1 MQENM
6 LMRQWEIIPMEKLEI
21 PITIIGAGSVGSFT
35 AFTLAKAGFSNITVI
50 DFDKVEIE
58 NMSSQLYRPCDIG
71 KQKVVALKELIKMF
85 CDTDIEVVDG
95 RYESGTFPGI
105 VISALDSM
113 AARKLLWDNHKEVS
127 FGTQLLIDGRMG
139 AETALCFAMQP
150 LDPADCVSYAKTL
163 YTDEQAEHVRC
174 TAKATG
180 YCALAL
186 SSHIV
191 KVVKDFLCNEDHN
204 YTRVMEWSLRNNM
217 QICHPKIKPIAFS
230 AEVKL
235 ARTPAKPQDLVGAL
249 QDTIHRDVGK
259 GRVARTVRTVRK
271 KVVTKKTK

>member
-1 MQENM
+1 
-6 LMRQWEIIPMEKLEI
+6 MEKLGI

-95 RYESGTFPGI
+95 RYDGKPLSGI
-105 VISALDSM
+105 VIMAVDSM
-113 AARKLLWDNHKEVS
+113 EVRADIWKAHAEIA
-127 FGTQLLIDGRMG
+127 FGTQLLIDPRMA
-139 AETALCFAMQP
+139 AESSLCYAMNP

-163 YTDEQAEHVRC
+163 YTDEQAVHERC

-180 YCALAL
+180 YCSLAL

-191 KVVKDFLCNEDHN
+191 KVIKDFLCNEDHN

-217 QICHPKIKPIAFS
+217 QICHPKIKPIALS
-230 AEVKL
+230 AEAKL
-235 ARTPAKPQDLVGAL
+235 ARTPQKPQDLVGAL